1 MKYIALVDCNSF
13 YASCEKVFR
22 PDLVGKPVVVLS
34 NNDGFIIAASKEA
47 KALGFKTISD
57 PYFKLEDKIRAHNVQ
72 VFSANF
78 ELYGD
83 LSNRVMSTLE
93 RFSNKIEVYSIDE
106 AFLELDDKSKKEL
119 EAIGTKI
126 KSTIWKEV
134 GLPVSVGIAN
144 TKTLAKLAMEVAKK
158 LDSGRF
164 VITSDNL
171 EDVLSRLDVGDVWG
185 VGSRYKEF
193 LNKYDVFT
201 ALDLKNAPD
210 NWIRTH
216 MTVMGLRTVNELRG
230 IPCIEIEQFLPD
242 NKGITRSRSF
252 GRLVESLYDLKEAVS
267 AYTSRA
273 CECLREQHLVCKR
286 ILVFINTNPHK
297 NEPQYSTSI
306 NARLS
311 MPTADTT
318 ELVKV
323 AHMLIERIY
332 RPGFRYLKAGVM
344 LLELI
349 PEKQCPENLFVTPY
363 QHSKSKKLM
372 EVMDKIN
379 TKYGH
384 DTLVLGTSGLNRKP
398 WFMRQ
403 SKRSPRY
410 TTRWHELPKAKT

>member
-216 MTVMGLRTVNELRG
+216 MTVMGLRTVQELRG
-230 IPCIEIEQFLPD
+230 IPCIELEQFLPD

-252 GRLVESLYDLKEAVS
+252 GRLVESLYDLKEAIS

-286 ILVFINTNPHK
+286 LLVFINTNPHK
-297 NEPQYSTSI
+297 NEAQYSTSI
-306 NARLS
+306 NTRLP
-311 MPTADTT
+311 MPTADST

-323 AHMLIERIY
+323 AHFLLERIY
-332 RPGFRYLKAGVM
+332 KPGFRYLKAGVM

-349 PEKQCPENLFVTPY
+349 PEKECPEYLFETPY
-363 QHSKSKKLM
+363 HHSKAKKLM
-372 EVMDKIN
+372 EVMDKVN
-379 TKYGH
+379 GKYGH
-384 DTLVLGTSGLNRKP
+384 DTLVLGTSGLKRKA

-410 TTRWHELPKAKT
+410 TTRWQELPKAKA